1 MSGFKV
7 MAVRR
12 HRINTDGNGITTLV
26 GLHDCPLDCKYCLNG
41 KMLELN
47 KYEIKTPEQLLSD
60 IMIDYCYFVA
70 TNGGITFGG
79 GEPLLHSDA
88 IKEFREILPK
98 EVNINI
104 ETSLHVDNKVVVDIM
119 DSVKELIIDI
129 KTSNPEIYKKYTG
142 KHISNT
148 IMNLE
153 YIASMGLQSKC
164 TIRIPYIPEY
174 TDEKDVE
181 ETIDFVRELG
191 YQKLD
196 IFKYKKIINNCREI
210 NNGV

>member
-7 MAVRR
+7 MAIHR

-26 GLHDCPLDCKYCLNG
+26 GLYDCHLDCKYCLNRRI
-41 KMLELN
+41 LELN

-79 GEPLLHSDA
+79 GEPLLQSDA
-88 IKEFREILPK
+88 IKEFRDILPK

-104 ETSLHVDNKVVVDIM
+104 ETSLHVDNKVLVDIM

-129 KTSNPEIYKKYTG
+129 KTSNSEIYKNIQVNIYL
-142 KHISNT
+142 I
-148 IMNLE
+148 
-153 YIASMGLQSKC
+153 Q
-164 TIRIPYIPEY
+164 
-174 TDEKDVE
+174 
-181 ETIDFVRELG
+181 
-191 YQKLD
+191 
-196 IFKYKKIINNCREI
+196 
-210 NNGV
+210 